1 MGQGKERFAIQ
12 AGHGHVVHLG
22 GHRRG
27 DDVVIIVG
35 DGLSASAIDLNAAPL
50 LRAVVSKLSALGLA
64 LAPLVAEAW
73 GAWGEKTLYGRKY
86 MGIDRATFLIDKDG
100 KVAKDE
106 ILSIP
111 VTEVMGME
119 GEVIITQDLFTYEFK
134 GETVDGKLS
143 GTFKS
148 SGLRPH
154 FLPRAAYY
162 GLDKVL
168 MEVIG

>member
-1 MGQGKERFAIQ
+1 
-12 AGHGHVVHLG
+12 
-22 GHRRG
+22 
-27 DDVVIIVG
+27 
-35 DGLSASAIDLNAAPL
+35 
-50 LRAVVSKLSALGLA
+50 
-64 LAPLVAEAW
+64 
-73 GAWGEKTLYGRKY
+73 
-86 MGIDRATFLIDKDG
+86 
-100 KVAKDE
+100 
-106 ILSIP
+106 
-111 VTEVMGME
+111 VMGME

-143 GTFKS
+143 GAFKS